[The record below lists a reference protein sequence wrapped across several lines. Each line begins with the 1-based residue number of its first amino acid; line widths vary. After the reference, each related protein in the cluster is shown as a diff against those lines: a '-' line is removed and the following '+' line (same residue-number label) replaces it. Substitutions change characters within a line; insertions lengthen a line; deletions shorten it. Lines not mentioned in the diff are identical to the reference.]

1 MAMKQRKKKGQ
12 VSTLLKD
19 TPPTASFYQLKTLEK
34 RLKFPKG
41 EENLPQDHNIDSPS
55 EFLA

>member
-1 MAMKQRKKKGQ
+1 MKQRKKKGQ